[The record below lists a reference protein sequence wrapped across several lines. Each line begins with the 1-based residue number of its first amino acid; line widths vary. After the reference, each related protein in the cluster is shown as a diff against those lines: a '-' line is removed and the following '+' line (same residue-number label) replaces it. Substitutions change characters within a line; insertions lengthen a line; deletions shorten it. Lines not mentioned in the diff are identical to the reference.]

1 MRRELNTVN
10 SVHTAGMEKNN
21 IKVLL
26 TVRKAAE
33 DEREKT
39 KENGFY

>member
-1 MRRELNTVN
+1 
-10 SVHTAGMEKNN
+10 MEFGDFMTR
-21 IKVLL
+21 KVFL
-26 TVRKAAE
+26 TMRKAAE